1 MMLLL
6 FTEVTP
12 SVLGNRQMV
21 QIDGTL
27 GLPVTFLGLIV
38 VIIVILI

>member
-1 MMLLL
+1 MLIL

-12 SVLGNRQMV
+12 NVLGNTQMV

-38 VIIVILI
+38 IIIVILI